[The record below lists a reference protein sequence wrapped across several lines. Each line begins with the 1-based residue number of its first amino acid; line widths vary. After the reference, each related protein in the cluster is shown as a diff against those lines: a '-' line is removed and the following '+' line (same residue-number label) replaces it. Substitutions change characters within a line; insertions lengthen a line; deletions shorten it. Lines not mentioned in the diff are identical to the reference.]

1 MLSDNST
8 WLITGCSAGL
18 GRALARHVLE
28 QGRRVIVTAR
38 DTSSL
43 GAVVAGHEDRALV
56 AALDV
61 TDSRQISE
69 VVRQADGFGGVDVLV
84 NNAGYGYLCA
94 VEEGEEAEVRALFET
109 NFFGML
115 AMTRAVLPCMRE
127 RGRGHVVNISSIGGL
142 TTSPAVGYYHA
153 TKFALEG
160 LTETL
165 GKEIA
170 PFGLGATIVE
180 PGAFRTDFRGRSMRQ
195 SSIRLPEYA
204 STAGATRDTVLASH
218 GIQENDPRLGAAAI
232 FEAVT
237 SPEPPV
243 RLLLGVDALQKAREQ
258 LRSMNEEFDTWEK
271 LTSSTQF
278 PDTAK

>member
-1 MLSDNST
+1 MLTDNST
-8 WLITGCSAGL
+8 WLITGCSTGL

-28 QGRRVIVTAR
+28 RGQRAVVTAR

-43 GAVVAGHEDRALV
+43 DEVVAGHEDRALV

-61 TDSRQISE
+61 TDSRNIAE
-69 VVRQADGFGGVDVLV
+69 VVREAQQFGRVDVLV
-84 NNAGYGYLCA
+84 NNAGYGYVCA
-94 VEEGEEAEVRALFET
+94 VEEGEDEEIRALFET

-115 AMTRAVLPCMRE
+115 AMTRAVLPSMRE
-127 RGRGHVVNISSIGGL
+127 RGRGHVVNVSSIGGL
-142 TTSPAVGYYHA
+142 TTFPAVGYYHA

-180 PGAFRTDFRGRSMRQ
+180 PGAFRTDFRRRSMRQ

-204 STAGATRDTVLASH
+204 STAGASRDTVLASH
-218 GIQENDPRLGAAAI
+218 GIQQNDPQLGA
-232 FEAVT
+232 
-237 SPEPPV
+237 V
-243 RLLLGVDALQKAREQ
+243 R
-258 LRSMNEEFDTWEK
+258 
-271 LTSSTQF
+271 SSRQ
-278 PDTAK
+278 